1 MIYLFLLITH
11 LPGGIIIVHPDQGY
25 YTVTECEAY
34 AQLGQTCL
42 GINIELHRMHDDLTK
57 LVRNP

>member
-1 MIYLFLLITH
+1 MIYLFLVITH
-11 LPGGIIIVHPDQGY
+11 LEGGMIIVHPDQGY
-25 YTVTECEAY
+25 YTVTQCEAS

-42 GINIELHRMHDDLTK
+42 GMNIQLHRMHDDLTK